1 MLSHSAQNAI
11 LLALLVTVVNET
23 GSTVHSSLLVLTFV
37 VPSALFG
44 LLGGV
49 VVDRLPKR
57 EVLVTTGL
65 FRTALGLLFI
75 RAGASVPSIYVT
87 NLALAVIT
95 QLAAPAESA
104 TLPSLVPENQLVGA
118 TAALNLEVVIS
129 QVLGTVLL
137 APLLV
142 KTVGLR
148 PLLALSAV
156 SFFVASLLYARLP
169 AMAARAEAEGPSD
182 AVQPAR
188 PGLSGLREAGSEAW
202 RLIQSD
208 QEILAA
214 VVQQTL
220 VATTVVVLISIVPVY
235 TRTVLHLSAEYS
247 VAVFSPAAVGMLI
260 ALRTVPS
267 LTRRFPKSRLVTIAF
282 LLFALLL
289 ATLGFSRELSLLI
302 SARASGHAA
311 SLLASRVV
319 LAAVLAAPL
328 GFAYGLVG
336 VAARALLYERVPP
349 ALQGRVFALL
359 GVFGSLASILP
370 LILAG
375 VAASWFGPRAVL
387 VLLAGADVATA
398 WYLRRRFSGR
408 SRASSNQPID
418 EAAQRNA
425 EGPG

>member
-1 MLSHSAQNAI
+1 
-11 LLALLVTVVNET
+11 
-23 GSTVHSSLLVLTFV
+23 
-37 VPSALFG
+37 
-44 LLGGV
+44 
-49 VVDRLPKR
+49 
-57 EVLVTTGL
+57 
-65 FRTALGLLFI
+65 
-75 RAGASVPSIYVT
+75 
-87 NLALAVIT
+87 
-95 QLAAPAESA
+95 
-104 TLPSLVPENQLVGA
+104 
-118 TAALNLEVVIS
+118 
-129 QVLGTVLL
+129 
-137 APLLV
+137 
-142 KTVGLR
+142 
-148 PLLALSAV
+148 
-156 SFFVASLLYARLP
+156 
-169 AMAARAEAEGPSD
+169 
-182 AVQPAR
+182 
-188 PGLSGLREAGSEAW
+188 
-202 RLIQSD
+202 
-208 QEILAA
+208 
-214 VVQQTL
+214 
-220 VATTVVVLISIVPVY
+220 
-235 TRTVLHLSAEYS
+235 
-247 VAVFSPAAVGMLI
+247 VGMLI